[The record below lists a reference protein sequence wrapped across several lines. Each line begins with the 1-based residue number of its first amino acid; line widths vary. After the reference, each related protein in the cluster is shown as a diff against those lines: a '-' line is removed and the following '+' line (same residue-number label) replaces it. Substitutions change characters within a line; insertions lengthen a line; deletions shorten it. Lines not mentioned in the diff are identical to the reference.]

1 MERKT
6 IVFTEIGKAELLTQ
20 EIPDVPSD
28 DRVYIKTVHSTISA
42 GTEKANVSGDINVS
56 IEPRDEEDNV
66 PHFPRT
72 CGYASSGVIMAVG
85 KNVTKVKVGDRV
97 IPLWGVHTTINE
109 NHEDGVIKIPDNV
122 SFSEASAVFISTFPL
137 AAIRKT
143 GLEAGES
150 ALVMG
155 LGILGCFAVHQ
166 LRAFGAYP
174 IIAADPVKER
184 RDFALQ
190 LGADYAL
197 DPFEADFAEKV
208 KAITDGKGVDTA
220 IEVTGVGKAL
230 DTTLDCMA
238 KRGRVALLGC
248 TRDKNFTIDYYR
260 KVHGRG
266 VQLFGAHIN
275 ATPSHESSHGYRTIK
290 DEAKTILG
298 LLSGGRLNYKQFIN
312 EHNSPKDCYEVFQRL
327 INDKNFPI
335 GCQFDWEKIN

>member
-1 MERKT
+1 MKIKT
-6 IVFTEIGKAELLTQ
+6 IVFTDVCKAELIES
-20 EIPDVPSD
+20 EIPDTPAD
-28 DRVYIKTVHSTISA
+28 HEIYLKNVHSTISA
-42 GTEKANVSGDINVS
+42 GTEKANYTGDLNVS
-56 IEPRDEEDNV
+56 TQPRDESDNF

-72 CGYASSGVIMAVG
+72 CGYSSAGIITAVG
-85 KNVTKVKVGDRV
+85 KNVKKFKVGDRV
-97 IPLWGVHTTINE
+97 IPMWSVHSTIN
-109 NHEDGVIKIPDNV
+109 IKDEKSVLRIPDNV
-122 SFSEASAVFISTFPL
+122 SLSEASAVYISTFPL

-197 DPFEADFAEKV
+197 DPFAPDFAKTV
-208 KAITDGKGVDTA
+208 KEITGDGVATA
-220 IEVTGVGKAL
+220 IEVTGVGQAL

-266 VQLFGAHIN
+266 VQLFGAHIL
-275 ATPSHESSHGYRTIK
+275 ATPSQESSHGYRTVK
-290 DEAKTILG
+290 DEAKTVLD

-312 EHNSPKDCYEVFQRL
+312 EHNSPADCQEVFMRL
-327 INDKNFPI
+327 ANDKNFPI
-335 GCQFDWEKIN
+335 GCQFDWERLD